1 MNRLSGKIGFY
12 EMNIF
17 SSFQIDEPHDLKII
31 SSILP
36 KNKTFHFN
44 KIKII
49 VSDFDGV
56 FTDNNLYLNDQG
68 IESVKLSRSDGMA
81 IKMLKEK
88 NLEIYSYFI

>member
-1 MNRLSGKIGFY
+1 
-12 EMNIF
+12 MNIF

-36 KNKTFHFN
+36 KKKIVHLN

-56 FTDNNLYLNDQG
+56 FTDNNLYLNDKG
-68 IESVKLSRSDGMA
+68 CRSVKLVALM
-81 IKMLKEK
+81 EWQ
-88 NLEIYSYFI
+88 